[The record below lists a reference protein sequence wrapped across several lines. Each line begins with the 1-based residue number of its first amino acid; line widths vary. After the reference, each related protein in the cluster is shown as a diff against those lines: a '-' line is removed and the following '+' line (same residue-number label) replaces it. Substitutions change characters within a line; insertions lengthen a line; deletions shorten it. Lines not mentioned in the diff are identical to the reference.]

1 MSSVVSI
8 ILLGGRVVL
17 ASIIALAIQLVL
29 LVKKSDYLL
38 GVQEGMKDFASTAFA
53 NLDIN
58 PQYHVGY
65 NLIGGDNIVVHTL
78 FVVIAY
84 VAILILILPFRSGK
98 SRGRYRRQH

>member
-1 MSSVVSI
+1 MNSVVSI

-58 PQYHVGY
+58 SQYHVGY

-98 SRGRYRRQH
+98 SPRRSSRQD